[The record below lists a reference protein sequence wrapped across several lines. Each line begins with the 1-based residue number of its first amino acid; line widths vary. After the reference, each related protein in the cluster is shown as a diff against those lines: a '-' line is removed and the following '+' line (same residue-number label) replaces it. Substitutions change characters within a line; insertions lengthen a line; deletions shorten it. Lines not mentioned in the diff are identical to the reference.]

1 MITYTTIIFLS
12 WVAFLLVWVVSAFGV
27 KRDIKGG
34 GIASAW
40 YRYFLLRFVAVAVL
54 IFIVLRIGT
63 GTAHYTKPGSAIF
76 GGNIF
81 TPPLAL
87 GWIAAVL
94 TVLGVAFAIWART
107 HLGRNWSPAPA
118 IKEKHELVT
127 SGPYRFVRHPIYT
140 GMIFT
145 TLGLALA
152 GSIFGISVFIFSCLL
167 FISRMRKEEHFM
179 LELFPNEYPAYQAR
193 TKKLIPFLW

>member
-1 MITYTTIIFLS
+1 MVTYTTIIFLS
-12 WVAFLLVWVVSAFGV
+12 WIAFILTWIVFAFGV
-27 KRDIKGG
+27 KRDVKGDG
-34 GIASAW
+34 AASMR
-40 YRYFLLRFVAVAVL
+40 YRYFLLRFVAIAVITFVIL
-54 IFIVLRIGT
+54 YIGK
-63 GTAHYTKPGSAIF
+63 GTVHSPKLGSAIL
-76 GGNIF
+76 GGDIF

-94 TVLGVAFAIWART
+94 TILGVAFAIWARM

-118 IKEKHELVT
+118 IKENHELVT

-152 GSIFGISVFIFSCLL
+152 GSVFGISVFVFSCLL
-167 FISRMRKEEHFM
+167 FISRMSKEERIM
-179 LELFPNEYPAYQAR
+179 LGLFPNKYPDYQAQ